1 MILEKIRH
9 LCSEEKI
16 TITKLERILEFG
28 NGTIRNWGDKNPT
41 LDKIKKVA
49 EHFNVSV
56 DALMDE
62 MKIPSKESR
71 EIAVK
76 IDNYTEQQKNLLIC
90 YMSIIESGKAV

>member
-16 TITKLERILEFG
+16 TITELERILEFG

-56 DALMDE
+56 DALMDK

>member
-16 TITKLERILEFG
+16 TITELERILEFG

>member
-16 TITKLERILEFG
+16 TITELERILEFG

-90 YMSIIESGKAV
+90 YMSIIESGRVV